1 MNDSAPSSGSWWEA
15 TRLPAIFLVYFV
27 ALGLLIPYLP
37 KYLQEL
43 GFTGQQISY
52 INMMGPL
59 ATIFATPIWGLIAGR
74 SGNLPR
80 LLRILTFG
88 AMLTLAPIL
97 GLKSFIA
104 IAIIIAVYSTF
115 LTSISPLIDALAV
128 ADAKRRGTEYA
139 RMRLFGSIGYTVALI
154 GFGFALEFKVSLWT
168 MLPSALLFLFVTGVM
183 MFSLKNDEVVN
194 RPSPPTLHD
203 SAKLLARPEVLLFML
218 SGMVHWGTMATYNS
232 FYAIH
237 MTDMKTPQYYIGL
250 GMAAGVVTEILA
262 MWHFRWIRERI
273 PLLPLLLIGEFAT
286 VARWLATGQTE
297 NGVLLAALQ
306 AVHGLSFGMYFP
318 ACIDYLE
325 RVTPS
330 TMRSTGRAL
339 FASIAMGV
347 GPALGNLLAGAMYD
361 SAGRGQRAFT
371 VAGIVEFG
379 APLLMLAA
387 WYFIPKNLP
396 PLDPNVKEP
405 PPPSPSVGDAA

>member
-1 MNDSAPSSGSWWEA
+1 MRFVAPASGSVWEGA
-15 TRLPAIFLVYFV
+15 RLPAIFFVYFV

-43 GFTGQQISY
+43 GFTGHQISY

-59 ATIFATPIWGLIAGR
+59 ATIFATPVWGIIADR

-80 LLRILTFG
+80 LLQLLTFG
-88 AMLTLAPIL
+88 ALLTLLPIL

-104 IAIIIAVYSTF
+104 IAVIMAVYSTF

-154 GFGFALEFKVSLWT
+154 GFGFALEFQASLWS
-168 MLPSALLFLFVTGVM
+168 MLPSAILFLFITGIM
-183 MFSLKNDEVVN
+183 MFSLKDDAVVN
-194 RPSPPTLHD
+194 RPSPPTLKD
-203 SAKLLARPEVLLFML
+203 SAKLLTRPEVLLFML

-237 MTDMKTPQYYIGL
+237 MTDMKTPPYYIGL
-250 GMAAGVVTEILA
+250 GMSAGVFTEILA
-262 MWHFRWIRERI
+262 MWYFRKIRETI

-286 VARWLATGQTE
+286 VARWLAMGQIE
-297 NGVLLAALQ
+297 NGVALAVLQ
-306 AVHGLSFGMYFP
+306 AVHGLSFGIYFP

-325 RVTPS
+325 RVTPA

-347 GPALGNLLAGAMYD
+347 GPTLGNLLAGAMYD
-361 SAGRGQRAFT
+361 SGGGQRAFT

-396 PLDPNVKEP
+396 PLNPDAKEP
-405 PPPSPSVGDAA
+405 PPPTPSVGDAA